1 MTNETVSQHPAAGSK
16 FDQFKRFRFGSDEF
30 RQYFRSEFVER
41 DAGMEYLGLRNGY
54 AYAAVCL
61 MPVALI
67 VVALA
72 ASIDFISPRH
82 LLLLPLYFLISNLVE
97 YLVHR
102 YPMHH
107 RLGPRNVIYAHVTI
121 HHNFYNNEHFYFE
134 QHRDLMAS
142 LLPWYAFLGVSVV
155 VAVVGGGV
163 YLLAGLNEARFFA
176 LVAYSYYLLYEI
188 LHAAYHTPPG
198 SLVKKLPGVSRLAR
212 THLNHHRSANMAK
225 WNFNITFP
233 ICDRLFGT
241 LLPADG
247 RTLTR
252 R

>member
-1 MTNETVSQHPAAGSK
+1 MVSESSSQHPAEGSK
-16 FDQFKRFRFGSDEF
+16 FSQFKRFRFGSDEF
-30 RQYFRSEFVER
+30 RRYFRSEFVAR
-41 DAGMEYLGLRNGY
+41 DAGLEYLGIRNGY
-54 AYAAVCL
+54 AYTAVCL
-61 MPVALI
+61 VPVVLI
-67 VVALA
+67 IAALA
-72 ASIDFISPRH
+72 MGIDFRPRH
-82 LLLLPLYFLISNLVE
+82 LLLLPVYFLISNLVE

-107 RLGPRNVIYAHVTI
+107 RLGPGNALYAHVTI

-142 LLPWYAFLGVSVV
+142 LLPWYAFLGVSIV
-155 VAVVGGGV
+155 VAAVSGAV

-176 LVAYSYYLLYEI
+176 FVAYSYYLVYEV
-188 LHAAYHTPPG
+188 LHAAYHAPAD
-198 SLVKKLPGVSRLAR
+198 SVIKRLPMIARLAR
-212 THLNHHRSANMAK
+212 THLNHHRSVNMAK

-247 RTLTR
+247 LPLTR